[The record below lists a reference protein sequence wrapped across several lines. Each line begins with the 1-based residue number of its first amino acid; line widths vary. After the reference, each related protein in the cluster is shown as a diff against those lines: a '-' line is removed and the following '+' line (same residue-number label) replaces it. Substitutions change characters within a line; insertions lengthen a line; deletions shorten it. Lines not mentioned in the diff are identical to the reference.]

1 MGQLFMKPG
10 NILLWIGLLAGS
22 ISLAISFP
30 NSVAGRLAENYSL
43 LTASAKFFT
52 YFTNW
57 TNILVVCV
65 YLGTVLSN
73 NTSLALFRT
82 QTVKGATFA
91 SIIMVMIVYHLLLS
105 ATHNPVG
112 VNVLTNIVM
121 HYIAPVVYVSWWF
134 IAGRDGTLTWK
145 DLWKFTT
152 FPIAFVVFTYSTAPL
167 AGEYPYNFLDIEK
180 NGVSGVAPII
190 GAIVILI
197 LLLAAIAT
205 TSDRRISKTV

>member
-1 MGQLFMKPG
+1 MKLG
-10 NILLWIGLLAGS
+10 NLLLWFGLVSGA

-30 NSVAGRLAENYSL
+30 NSVSGRLAENYSL

-65 YLGTVLSN
+65 YLGAVLSTRN
-73 NTSLALFRT
+73 SLALFRT
-82 QTVKGATFA
+82 QIVKGAAFA

-105 ATHNPVG
+105 ATHNPAG
-112 VNVLTNIVM
+112 IGIFTNIIM
-121 HYIAPVVYVSWWF
+121 HYVAPMVYVAWWF
-134 IAGRDGTLTWK
+134 IGGRDGTLVWR
-145 DLWKFTT
+145 DLWKFTI
-152 FPIAFVVFTYSTAPL
+152 FPVAYVVFTYSTAPF
-167 AGEYPYNFLDIEK
+167 AGEYPYNFLNIEK
-180 NGVSGVAPII
+180 NGVTGVAPII

-205 TSDRRISKTV
+205 TSDRRVSKAA